1 MDRQTSPLHIDRN
14 EAISMAVFSGN
25 LLYSAG
31 DEGHFWALT
40 LIAFNLFELVGHGTS
55 GQDRF
60 ISGYEELVGHRR
72 DNELTHGWHEG
83 CIARAIRNLF
93 VHGLKTEQKQ
103 LKNYITRESATVI
116 GVDLIAE
123 SRFQDPPA
131 LFHVDQL
138 VDDSY
143 TIRFS
148 PAKIWYYAQ
157 QWYEFRRPQ

>member
-1 MDRQTSPLHIDRN
+1 MDTSPLHIDRN

-25 LLYSAG
+25 LLFSTR

-40 LIAFNLFELVGHGTS
+40 LIAFNLFELVGDGKS

-60 ISGYEELVGHRR
+60 ISGYEALVGRKR

-83 CIARAIRNLF
+83 CIARAVRNLF
-93 VHGLKTEQKQ
+93 VHGLKAEQKQ
-103 LKNYITRESATVI
+103 LKNYISRESANVT

-123 SRFQDPPA
+123 SQLHDPPA
-131 LFHVDQL
+131 LYHVDQL

-148 PAKIWYYAQ
+148 PTKIWYYAQ
-157 QWYEFRRPQ
+157 QWYELRRPQ